1 MNSIQLK
8 IPATIANLSCGFDV
22 LGLCVNSPFDR
33 LEVKKI
39 KEKLVKIIIN
49 KNEFSEIPN
58 DPKLNTGGLPAL
70 KIIDDL
76 NLNFGFQITITKEI
90 PLSGGLGSSAAT
102 AMGVVYA
109 INLLLNNI
117 FDESQLINYA
127 LEGEKISSK
136 TPHADNIAPCLK
148 GGLVLVKGN
157 KINSL
162 SIGDFYIPI
171 VHPKV
176 KINTKYA
183 REILPDKI
191 KLSDAVKQWGN
202 ISGLTAGFIN
212 NDLSLIKD
220 SMQDI
225 IIEPYR
231 SKLIPGYE
239 QMKEAAMKNGSIG
252 CSISGSGPSVFSI
265 CKDKDVAKKVLIS
278 MEKILNNLKIDFH
291 SYLSTINHVG
301 IEQIK

>member
-8 IPATIANLSCGFDV
+8 IPATIANLSCGFDI

-39 KEKLVKIIIN
+39 KEKLVKIVIN

-58 DPKLNTGGLPAL
+58 NPKLNTGGLPAL
-70 KIIDDL
+70 KIIEDL
-76 NLNFGFQITITKEI
+76 NLNFGFQITITKGI

-117 FDESQLINYA
+117 FNESQLINYA

-148 GGLVLVKGN
+148 GGLVLVNRN
-157 KINSL
+157 KINSI
-162 SIGDFYIPI
+162 SIGDFYLPI

-176 KINTKYA
+176 KINTSYA

-191 KLSDAVKQWGN
+191 KLSDAVRQWGN

-220 SMQDI
+220 SMEDI

-231 SKLIPGYE
+231 SKLIPSYKSI
-239 QMKEAAMKNGSIG
+239 KEAAIKNGAIG

-265 CKDKDVAKKVLIS
+265 CKEKDVAKKVLLS
-278 MEKILNNLKIDFH
+278 MEKLLNDLNIDFH
-291 SYLSTINHVG
+291 SYLSTVNHIG
-301 IEQIK
+301 IEQIN